1 MALDL
6 CLRASGQCVKDGLW
20 CLQVP
25 HHAIQNVSF
34 NWDDHDK
41 FLPGDYPYGLSIM
54 NCSFSPHCAV
64 PQHPVNSPHT
74 LKSCRQVSL
83 MIA

>member
-1 MALDL
+1 MALSL
-6 CLRASGQCVKDGLW
+6 CLHASGQVAMDGLC

-41 FLPGDYPYGLSIM
+41 FLPGEAPCLAPSVLIVPRLNTQSIA
-54 NCSFSPHCAV
+54 NTPEKLPAV
-64 PQHPVNSPHT
+64 QSN
-74 LKSCRQVSL
+74 
-83 MIA
+83 IA

>member
-6 CLRASGQCVKDGLW
+6 CLHASGQGAMDGLR

-34 NWDDHDK
+34 NWDNHDK
-41 FLPGDYPYGLSIM
+41 FLPGECPCIAPLVLIVPCLNTQSI
-54 NCSFSPHCAV
+54 A
-64 PQHPVNSPHT
+64 HT
-74 LKSCRQVSL
+74 P
-83 MIA
+83 